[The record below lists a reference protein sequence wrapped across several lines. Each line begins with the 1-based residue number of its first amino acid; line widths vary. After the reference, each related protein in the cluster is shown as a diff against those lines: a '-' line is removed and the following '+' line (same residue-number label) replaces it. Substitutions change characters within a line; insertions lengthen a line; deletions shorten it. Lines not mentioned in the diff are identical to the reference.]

1 MILVRDIKAVTF
13 DVGGTL
19 IRPWPSV
26 GHVYAEVAS
35 RHGCA
40 NVAAET
46 LNTHF
51 ATAWRAKKNF
61 DHSRRAWL
69 DLVEKTFAG
78 LVDQGVVKEFFN
90 DLYDRFSHPQ
100 AWQVFDDVY
109 PTLDALGKRQLRLGI
124 ISNWDERL
132 RPLLD
137 RLKLSPCFDVT
148 VISVEAGFAKPAK
161 EIFERAVEMLGVPSR
176 SILHVGYSP
185 EEDITGAH
193 LAGLQGL
200 LLDRKGSDRVVGS
213 IHTLEALKATEPSAF
228 GPP

>member
-1 MILVRDIKAVTF
+1 MILARDIKAVTF

-69 DLVEKTFAG
+69 ELVEATFAG
-78 LVDQGVVKEFFN
+78 LIEENSVQGFF
-90 DLYDRFSHPQ
+90 DDVYARFAAAE
-100 AWQVFDDVY
+100 AWRVFDDVHQ
-109 PTLDALGKRQLRLGI
+109 TLQELQRRRLKVAI

-132 RPLLD
+132 RPLL
-137 RLKLSPCFDVT
+137 
-148 VISVEAGFAKPAK
+148 
-161 EIFERAVEMLGVPSR
+161 
-176 SILHVGYSP
+176 
-185 EEDITGAH
+185 
-193 LAGLQGL
+193 
-200 LLDRKGSDRVVGS
+200 
-213 IHTLEALKATEPSAF
+213 
-228 GPP
+228 

>member
-1 MILVRDIKAVTF
+1 MTNGPQTHGPCLRHSGFVIPSDFVICHSSFSGPIFIRNGFCATARAPRFNMMPARQIRAVTF

-26 GHVYAEVAS
+26 GHVYAEVAA

-90 DLYDRFSHPQ
+90 DLYD
-100 AWQVFDDVY
+100 
-109 PTLDALGKRQLRLGI
+109 
-124 ISNWDERL
+124 
-132 RPLLD
+132 
-137 RLKLSPCFDVT
+137 
-148 VISVEAGFAKPAK
+148 
-161 EIFERAVEMLGVPSR
+161 
-176 SILHVGYSP
+176 
-185 EEDITGAH
+185 
-193 LAGLQGL
+193 
-200 LLDRKGSDRVVGS
+200 
-213 IHTLEALKATEPSAF
+213 
-228 GPP
+228 

>member
-90 DLYDRFSHPQ
+90 DLYDRFSQPR

-109 PTLDALGKRQLRLGI
+109 PTLDALRKRMRFIFFEGGREARAQPLARGVQHENPRRPRGYMDFAGI
-124 ISNWDERL
+124 
-132 RPLLD
+132 
-137 RLKLSPCFDVT
+137 
-148 VISVEAGFAKPAK
+148 
-161 EIFERAVEMLGVPSR
+161 
-176 SILHVGYSP
+176 
-185 EEDITGAH
+185 EE
-193 LAGLQGL
+193 
-200 LLDRKGSDRVVGS
+200 
-213 IHTLEALKATEPSAF
+213 E
-228 GPP
+228 